1 MKALDWQNFF
11 AARRAWHGKVVFSV
25 IYAKAAER
33 VLASGE
39 QALCDFAWL
48 NLRDGIEP
56 QSLITVRNLASLNHR
71 RLKQILR
78 RYPGKVQDTVGKIT
92 GVASS

>member
-1 MKALDWQNFF
+1 M
-11 AARRAWHGKVVFSV
+11 
-25 IYAKAAER
+25 
-33 VLASGE
+33 SGE

-56 QSLITVRNLASLNHR
+56 QSLVTFRNLDSLNHR

-78 RYPGKVQDTVGKIT
+78 RYAAKVQDA
-92 GVASS
+92 VARISGGLKAGLFV